1 MEIGSLRCIFRTLS
15 IAITMCLVGIV
26 TPAQA
31 GSETNQ
37 TDSVEPAKGYVLKLG
52 RISVNPRKDY
62 PKYKTLGDF
71 LVKRLNQ
78 AGVSDWEVVFATSQQ
93 QMSEYVR
100 DGKVDI
106 VPASVYTGIVLKEQA
121 GAELLLKEWR
131 NGMKSYQTLF
141 VTSKAS
147 DINEL
152 SDLLG
157 QKIAFETQHSTPSYF
172 VPRMVLESQGLP
184 LVEVDSRE
192 VTPEQTHIGYLFAK
206 KEVNIAQWVS
216 SEWVQAGTISSR
228 DWNDPKYIP
237 EGLKKKL
244 RVFHRTEPF
253 PRAVWAVRSDL
264 SEPLKLEI
272 QNVLLAVAN
281 DPEDIKELKRYR
293 GVTGYELLKE
303 GELTWFHEQLKKH
316 NLSL

>member
-1 MEIGSLRCIFRTLS
+1 MEIGLLRCFFRTLP
-15 IAITMCLVGIV
+15 IVITMCLIATVM
-26 TPAQA
+26 PAQA
-31 GSETNQ
+31 DSEVNQ

-71 LVKRLNQ
+71 LVKRLKE

-106 VPASVYTGIVLKEQA
+106 VPAAVYTAIVLKEQA
-121 GAELLLKEWR
+121 GAELLFKEWR

-147 DINEL
+147 DINAL

-157 QKIAFETQHSTPSYF
+157 HTIAFETPHSTPSYF
-172 VPRMVLESQGLP
+172 IPRMILESQGLP
-184 LVEVDSRE
+184 LVEIDSRE
-192 VTPEQTHIGYLFAK
+192 VIPEQTHIGYLFAK
-206 KEVNIAQWVS
+206 KEVNVAQWVS

-237 EGLKKKL
+237 EGLKQKL

-264 SEPLKLEI
+264 SEPLKVAI
-272 QNVLLAVAN
+272 QKILLAVAN
-281 DPEDIKELKRYR
+281 APEDVKELKHYR

-303 GELTWFHEQLKKH
+303 GELTLFHEQLKKH
-316 NLSL
+316 DLPL

>member
-1 MEIGSLRCIFRTLS
+1 MEIGSLRCIFRTLP
-15 IAITMCLVGIV
+15 IVITMCLIGMPV
-26 TPAQA
+26 QA
-31 GSETNQ
+31 DTETNQ
-37 TDSVEPAKGYVLKLG
+37 AGFVAPAKGYVLKLG

-106 VPASVYTGIVLKEQA
+106 VPAAVYTALVLKEQA
-121 GAELLLKEWR
+121 GAELLFKEWR
-131 NGMKSYQTLF
+131 NGMKNYQTLF
-141 VTSKAS
+141 VTSKSS

-157 QKIAFETQHSTPSYF
+157 KRIAFETLHSTPSYF
-172 VPRMVLESQGLP
+172 IPRMVLESQGLP
-184 LVEVDSRE
+184 LVEIDSRE
-192 VTPEQTHIGYLFAK
+192 VSPEQTHIGYLFAK

-237 EGLKKKL
+237 EGLKQKL
-244 RVFHRTEPF
+244 RIFYRTEPF

-264 SEPLKLEI
+264 SEPLKRAI
-272 QNVLLAVAN
+272 KNVLLAVAN
-281 DPEDIKELKRYR
+281 DPEDVKELKRYR
-293 GVTGYELLKE
+293 GVTGYELLEE
-303 GELTWFHEQLKKH
+303 GELALFDEQLKKH
-316 NLSL
+316 DLPL

>member
-1 MEIGSLRCIFRTLS
+1 MEIGSLRCIFRTLP
-15 IAITMCLVGIV
+15 IVITMCLIGMPV
-26 TPAQA
+26 QA
-31 GSETNQ
+31 DTETNQ
-37 TDSVEPAKGYVLKLG
+37 TGFVAPAKGYVLKLG

-106 VPASVYTGIVLKEQA
+106 VPAAVYTALVLKEQA
-121 GAELLLKEWR
+121 GAELLFKEWR
-131 NGMKSYQTLF
+131 NGMKNYQTLF
-141 VTSKAS
+141 VTSKSS

-157 QKIAFETQHSTPSYF
+157 KRIAFETLHSTPSYF
-172 VPRMVLESQGLP
+172 IPRMVLESQGLP
-184 LVEVDSRE
+184 LVEIDSRE
-192 VTPEQTHIGYLFAK
+192 VSPEQTHIGYLFAK

-237 EGLKKKL
+237 EGLKQKL
-244 RVFHRTEPF
+244 RIFYRTEPF

-264 SEPLKLEI
+264 SEPLKRAIE
-272 QNVLLAVAN
+272 NVLLAVAN
-281 DPEDIKELKRYR
+281 DPEDVKELKRYR
-293 GVTGYELLKE
+293 GVTGYELLEE
-303 GELTWFHEQLKKH
+303 GELALFDEQLKKH
-316 NLSL
+316 DLPL

>member
-1 MEIGSLRCIFRTLS
+1 MEIGSLRCIFRTLP
-15 IAITMCLVGIV
+15 IVITMCLIGMPV
-26 TPAQA
+26 QA
-31 GSETNQ
+31 DTETNQ
-37 TDSVEPAKGYVLKLG
+37 TGFVAPAKGYVLKLG

-106 VPASVYTGIVLKEQA
+106 VPAAVYTALVLKEQA
-121 GAELLLKEWR
+121 GAELLFKEWR
-131 NGMKSYQTLF
+131 NGMKNYQTLF
-141 VTSKAS
+141 VTNKSS

-157 QKIAFETQHSTPSYF
+157 KRIAFETLHSTPSYF
-172 VPRMVLESQGLP
+172 IPRMVLESQGLP
-184 LVEVDSRE
+184 LVEIDSRE
-192 VTPEQTHIGYLFAK
+192 VSPEQTHIGYLFAK

-237 EGLKKKL
+237 EGLKQKL
-244 RVFHRTEPF
+244 RIFYRTEPF

-264 SEPLKLEI
+264 SEPLKRAIE
-272 QNVLLAVAN
+272 NVLLAVAN
-281 DPEDIKELKRYR
+281 DPEDVKELKRYR
-293 GVTGYELLKE
+293 GVTGYELLEE
-303 GELTWFHEQLKKH
+303 GELALFDEQLKKH
-316 NLSL
+316 DLPL